1 METRTPETDEGKLVT
16 AAKSGDSVAFEALVM
31 RNKRLVQAITRRMT
45 GSLVEAED
53 VSQQAFMKAFAKLSS
68 FGGRCSFSTWLV
80 TIAMNEARMWH
91 RRARR
96 SREVPMTELST
107 GDATVE
113 IPLEFMDWRPNPEAK
128 YSQKERRQLLR
139 SAMERLKPKTREA
152 LKVCDLEE
160 QSTTS
165 AAVVLGITAS
175 AIKSR
180 RLRGRVALRRTL
192 ESSLSPEKRRSRKI
206 AQ

>member
-1 METRTPETDEGKLVT
+1 MGSNLMATRTPETDEGKLVT
-16 AAKSGDSVAFEALVM
+16 AAKSGASVAFEALVM

-107 GDATVE
+107 GD
-113 IPLEFMDWRPNPEAK
+113 
-128 YSQKERRQLLR
+128 
-139 SAMERLKPKTREA
+139 
-152 LKVCDLEE
+152 
-160 QSTTS
+160 
-165 AAVVLGITAS
+165 
-175 AIKSR
+175 
-180 RLRGRVALRRTL
+180 
-192 ESSLSPEKRRSRKI
+192 
-206 AQ
+206 